1 MDATH
6 KVYCKIVSE
15 NQVICVESLTVK
27 NMMKNPKLAKHIVD
41 ANWRVIWHDLSD
53 RFSSYQACHRLLQ
66 QWERDGLMEQIIEA
80 LAIMPE
86 STPGKHC

>member
-1 MDATH
+1 M
-6 KVYCKIVSE
+6 I
-15 NQVICVESLTVK
+15 
-27 NMMKNPKLAKHIVD
+27 
-41 ANWRVIWHDLSD
+41 
-53 RFSSYQACHRLLQ
+53 YQIAFHRIKPVHRLLQ